1 MAVTGSCVD
10 DHNWNQK
17 RGENMIVDGG
27 FVVDIVV
34 GKGCWICGCCHI
46 WAGVE
51 ELWWLVSMDLL
62 T

>member
-1 MAVTGSCVD
+1 
-10 DHNWNQK
+10 
-17 RGENMIVDGG
+17 MIVDGG
-27 FVVDIVV
+27 FVVDMVV